1 VGRSLDN
8 GDVRGIRKIDRT
20 RPIDASVALSL
31 AAHGASVSE
40 TSVYGSRGVLVL

>member
-20 RPIDASVALSL
+20 RPIDASVA
-31 AAHGASVSE
+31 HGASVSE
-40 TSVYGSRGVLVL
+40 TSVYESRGVLWL